1 MKRKRIKKRYRI
13 IIEDAYTL
21 RVLKQWR
28 FSPHLIFLAFIL
40 IIVLWTALL
49 WSLIT
54 YTPVRYWVLGYDE
67 VELREKLVSLNQ
79 EVDSLIYATQACYVY
94 VEKLRQVLTGHVD
107 TIDINTITAK
117 GEKII
122 ADVMGDL
129 PSGLGN
135 EVVPSFIPPV
145 DGFITNTFNV
155 ESRHFGI
162 DIATREGNT
171 IVAVED
177 GIVIFSDWTL
187 NTGYVIAIAHKN
199 GWISVYKHNKVVLKE
214 QGDIVKAGEPIALA
228 GATGL
233 LTKGTHLH
241 FELWFDGSPVDP
253 MQVILF

>member
-1 MKRKRIKKRYRI
+1 LKKKRIKKRYRI

-21 RVLKQWR
+21 RILKQWHI
-28 FSPHLIFLAFIL
+28 SPVLLSVS
-40 IIVLWTALL
+40 IVLVLGLWTALL
-49 WSLIT
+49 WFLIT

-67 VELREKLVSLNQ
+67 VKLREKLVALNK
-79 EVDSLIYATQACYVY
+79 EVDSLIYMTQSCYVY
-94 VEKLRQVLTGHVD
+94 VEKLRQVFSGDVD
-107 TIDINTITAK
+107 TLNLGNFPVD
-117 GEKII
+117 GEKILGG
-122 ADVMGDL
+122 VVSGGQSH
-129 PSGLGN
+129 PSGSM
-135 EVVPSFIPPV
+135 PSFIPPV

-171 IVAVED
+171 VVAVED

-187 NTGYVIAIAHKN
+187 NTGYVIALAHEN
-199 GWISVYKHNKVVLKE
+199 GWISVYKHNKAVLKE
-214 QGDIVKAGEPIALA
+214 QGDIVKGGEPIALA

-241 FELWFDGSPVDP
+241 FELWYNGAPVDP